1 MKTFAFAFVLA
12 LSLPA
17 AGVAIAH
24 PEDEGGW
31 RQAASREQVK
41 AVAKTAID
49 TMVLRKLIEPSW
61 NDLEPVSAATRVAN
75 GYTEWVVIF
84 ENPKAT
90 DPAKRKV
97 YVFTNVY
104 GDYLAANHTGE

>member
-1 MKTFAFAFVLA
+1 MKSIAFALALA
-12 LSLPA
+12 LSLPV

-24 PEDEGGW
+24 PEDEGF
-31 RQAASREQVK
+31 RQAATREQVK

-49 TMVLRKLIEPSW
+49 TMVLRKVIEPSW
-61 NDLEPVSAATRVAN
+61 NDLEPVSATTRTAN

-90 DPAKRKV
+90 DSAKRKV